1 VKPARFEYHRP
12 ATAAETVALLHELGE
27 GAKVLAGGQSLVPAM
42 NFRLARPAALI
53 DVNRVPGLDHV
64 TVDGDE
70 VHIGALTRHRHF
82 EHPVVPGPLG
92 RLMVEMAHHVGHL
105 PIRVRGTFGGSLAH
119 ADPAAE
125 WCLLARTLDATLV
138 AHNSEQERRI
148 PASEFFS
155 TVFTTALAEADL
167 LTEVRMPLLGPRHLV
182 GFSEFSRRVGDFA
195 LVMIAVV
202 VEVEDGTVTEARI
215 GAGGVSDVPLRLSSA
230 EAVLRGATWD
240 PSLWAEAAEAGR
252 AEVEPFEDIH
262 GSAEYRRDLVGA
274 LIQRACRQA
283 TG

>member
-1 VKPARFEYHRP
+1 MKPAAFDYFAPESL
-12 ATAAETVALLHELGE
+12 TEALTLLRDVE

-42 NFRLARPAALI
+42 NFRLTRPGALVDI
-53 DVNRVPGLDHV
+53 NRVPGLDGV
-64 TVDGDE
+64 IIEGGE
-70 VHIGALTRHRHF
+70 AQIGALTRHRAF
-82 EHPVVPGPLG
+82 EQPVIPGPLG
-92 RLMVEMAHHVGHL
+92 RLMVDMAHHVGHL

-125 WCLLARTLDATLV
+125 WCLLARTLDATMV
-138 AHNSEQERRI
+138 VRDAEQERRI

-155 TVFTTALAEADL
+155 TVFTTALEDDEL
-167 LTEVRMPLLGPRHLV
+167 LTEVRLPLVGSGHLV

-202 VEVEDGTVTEARI
+202 VEVRDGTVTEARI
-215 GAGGVSDVPLRLSSA
+215 GAGGVSDTPLRLSSA
-230 EAVLRGATWD
+230 EAALRGGTWD
-240 PSLWAEAAEAGR
+240 SSIWTAAAEAGR

-262 GSAEYRRDLVGA
+262 GSTEYRRDLVGA

-283 TG
+283 IG

>member
-1 VKPARFEYHRP
+1 VKPAAFDYFAPESL
-12 ATAAETVALLHELGE
+12 TEALTLLRDVE

-42 NFRLARPAALI
+42 NFRLTRPVALVDI
-53 DVNRVPGLDHV
+53 NRVPGLDGV

-70 VHIGALTRHRHF
+70 AQIGALTRHRTF
-82 EHPVVPGPLG
+82 EQPVVPGPLG
-92 RLMVEMAHHVGHL
+92 RLMVDMAHHVGHL
-105 PIRVRGTFGGSLAH
+105 PIRARGTFGGSLAH

-125 WCLLARTLDATLV
+125 WCLLARTLDATMV
-138 AHNSEQERRI
+138 TRSTERERRI

-155 TVFTTALAEADL
+155 TVFTTALEEGDL
-167 LTEVRMPLLGPRHLV
+167 LTEVRLPLLGTGHRV

-202 VEVEDGTVTEARI
+202 VKMREGTVTEARI

-230 EAVLRGATWD
+230 ETALRGRKWD
-240 PSLWAEAAEAGR
+240 TSLWAEAAEAGR

-262 GSAEYRRDLVGA
+262 GSVEYRRDLVGA